1 LRLYTNYGHYGHILH
16 NVHFGAGNG
25 NLPKKM
31 QEQIIPGSGAVDIS
45 DGGIPGAG
53 VGADDDVRFRLFQ

>member
-1 LRLYTNYGHYGHILH
+1 MPEKMQKQIIT
-16 NVHFGAGNG
+16 GAGS
-25 NLPKKM
+25 M
-31 QEQIIPGSGAVDIS
+31 DIG